1 MAISGASPDIELLF
15 GMLGGGDVSGSS
27 GVLIRNQLNQLV
39 ASLNNAKYANER
51 RVRVVLDSQTTKTT
65 LRAQLQ
71 TVVNDLSQTN
81 SFRVKIA
88 KIDASSAIS
97 DLRSQINS
105 ALKML
110 RVDTG
115 FDVNVNADGNISAVK
130 QIAEDAAAATEKAAR
145 LKAVIAE
152 LERSSGTAKGA
163 YTSAMASLGGDMA
176 TGDDVAKVE
185 ALRNKFIELQT
196 AMNVVRDKQKSGVL
210 ISEEELAQTRA
221 LSLEVQQLARDYAS
235 VTANKSGANTGS
247 NAKAE
252 MDQYAD
258 SLRKANELLSK
269 VTTAQKSWS
278 SAASGKSSKAY
289 SDIEKYS
296 ISLNKAIADL
306 KSGAITVD
314 DFNSKV
320 ASIGT
325 GFKKASAEIKG
336 AGEATK
342 SLGDRLKGVAS
353 RFSAWFG
360 ISQIVIYALRA
371 IRQMVTAVHD
381 LDDAMTELK
390 KVTDETSTT
399 YRQFFEDAATRAKE
413 LGAALSDVITATAD
427 FARLG
432 YSIEDAAQLADA
444 AIVYKNVGDG
454 IESISD
460 ASESVIST
468 MQAFGV
474 EAENAMS
481 IVDKFNEVGN
491 RFAISSK
498 GVGDALLRS
507 ASALEAA
514 NNTLDESIALV
525 TAANTVVQDPEKVG
539 TAIKTVSMYL
549 RAAKTEAEEAGEST
563 DGMANSVSEL
573 RKEILALTNNR
584 VDIQIDED

>member
-15 GMLGGGDVSGSS
+15 GMLGGGDVGGSS

-221 LSLEVQQLARDYAS
+221 LSLEVQQLASNYAA
-235 VTANKSGANTGS
+235 VNAKKADANNAASD
-247 NAKAE
+247 AKAE

-258 SLRKANELLSK
+258 SLRKANELLAK
-269 VTTAQKSWS
+269 MTNAQKNWS
-278 SAASGKSSKAY
+278 SAASGKSGKAY
-289 SDIEKYS
+289 DELKEKVGDLNEAINKLESKGRDNAIVQDINDLDETV
-296 ISLNKAIADL
+296 ADAGE
-306 KSGAITVD
+306 S
-314 DFNSKV
+314 
-320 ASIGT
+320 
-325 GFKKASAEIKG
+325 FKRTSAEIKG

-342 SLGDRLKGVAS
+342 SLGDKLKGVAS

-360 ISQIVIYALRA
+360 ISQIVIFALRE
-371 IRQMVTAVHD
+371 IRKMIDAVHD

-399 YRQFFEDAATRAKE
+399 YRQFFEDAAVRAKE

-491 RFAISSK
+491 KFAISSK

-539 TAIKTVSMYL
+539 K
-549 RAAKTEAEEAGEST
+549 
-563 DGMANSVSEL
+563 
-573 RKEILALTNNR
+573 
-584 VDIQIDED
+584 